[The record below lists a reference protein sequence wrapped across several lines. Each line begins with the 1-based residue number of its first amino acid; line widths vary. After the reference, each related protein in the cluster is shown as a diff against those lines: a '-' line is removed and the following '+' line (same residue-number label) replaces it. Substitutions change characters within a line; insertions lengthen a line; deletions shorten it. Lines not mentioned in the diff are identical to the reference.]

1 MRTCLASAVWMCVA
15 LSASA
20 IAQDKPKSVALPRG
34 TSPAD
39 AATFMAAAE
48 KELGDLQVKA
58 NQAQWVSENFITDD
72 TEALSAELTKNLNVT
87 IQRLALDAKRFDK
100 TTLPATLRRKFSL
113 LKLLLTAPP
122 PSDLTEAAELSR
134 LTSSMPATYGKGTY
148 CRPAKAGGKQEC
160 LQINDLSRILA
171 TSTDPAELLDA
182 WRGWH
187 TISRPMRSQYA
198 RFVELSN
205 KGAREL
211 GFHDAGAMWRSN
223 YDMTP
228 DQFSA
233 ELERIWTQ
241 VRPLYVSLHAYVRAK
256 LGEKY
261 GTTLVPPSGL
271 IPAHLLGNMW
281 AQEWG
286 NIFPVVAPKN
296 VDPGYD
302 LTELLKQKKVDAV
315 GMAHYAERF
324 FTSMGLAPL
333 PKSFWERSLFTK
345 PRDREVV
352 CHASAWDIDN
362 KGDVRVKTCLEPT
375 GEDFVTIHHEEGHD
389 FYYLAYKNQ
398 PTLFQNGAND
408 GFHEAIG
415 DAVALAITPSYLK
428 TVGLLDQIPPA
439 SSDTMLLLKRALDKV
454 AFLPF
459 GLLID
464 QWRWK
469 VFSGEV
475 TPANYNA
482 TWWDLRKKYQGV
494 SPPLPRTESD
504 FDPGAKYHV
513 PANTPY
519 TRYFLAA
526 VLQFQFYRAMCREAG
541 HTGPLYR
548 CTFYGSKAAGK
559 KLEAMLAMGQ
569 SKPWPEVLYA
579 MTGERQMDGG
589 AMMEYFAPLK
599 AWLDV
604 QNKGKPSG
612 W

>member
-1 MRTCLASAVWMCVA
+1 VRML
-15 LSASA
+15 SA
-20 IAQDKPKSVALPRG
+20 IALTCVVLSTSAAAQDQPKSVTLPRG
-34 TSPAD
+34 ASPAD
-39 AATFMAAAE
+39 AAAFMTIVE
-48 KELGDLQVKA
+48 KELDDLQVKA
-58 NQAQWVSENFITDD
+58 GRAQWVSENFITDD
-72 TEALSAELTKNLNVT
+72 TEALSAEMNKNLNVA
-87 IQRLALDAKRFDK
+87 IQRFALDAKRFDK
-100 TTLPATLRRKFSL
+100 VQLPPELRRKFTL
-113 LKLLLTAPP
+113 LKLSLSAPP
-122 PSDLTEAAELSR
+122 PSNPTEAAELST
-134 LTSSMPATYGKGTY
+134 LTAAMPATYGKGTY
-148 CRPAKAGGKQEC
+148 CRPSKASGKQEC

-171 TSTDPAELLDA
+171 TSTKPAELLDA

-187 TISRPMRSQYA
+187 SISRPIRPQYT
-198 RFVELSN
+198 RFVDLSN

-211 GFHDAGAMWRSN
+211 GFRDAGAMWRSN

-228 DQFSA
+228 EQFTA
-233 ELERIWTQ
+233 ELERIWNQ
-241 VRPLYVSLHAYVRAK
+241 VRPLYLSLHAYVRAK
-256 LGEKY
+256 LAEKY
-261 GTTLVPPSGL
+261 GNTLVPPNGL

-286 NIFPVVAPKN
+286 NIFPLVAPKN

-302 LTELLKQKKVDAV
+302 LTQLLKKKNVDAV

-333 PKSFWERSLFTK
+333 PGTFWERSLFTK

-352 CHASAWDIDN
+352 CHASAYDVDN
-362 KGDVRVKTCLEPT
+362 KNDVRVKTCLEQT

-415 DAVALAITPSYLK
+415 DAIALAITPAYLK

-439 SSDTMLLLKRALDKV
+439 SSDTMLLLRRALDKV

-469 VFSGEV
+469 VFSGEIK
-475 TPANYNA
+475 PANYNA
-482 TWWDLRKKYQGV
+482 AWWDLRKQYQGV
-494 SPPLPRTESD
+494 APPLPRSESD

-541 HTGPLYR
+541 QTGPLYR

-559 KLEAMLAMGQ
+559 KLEAMLSMGQ
-569 SKPWPEVLYA
+569 SQPWPEVLYA

-604 QNKGKPSG
+604 QNRGKPVG